1 LNKRVFNFGLRIWDR
16 SVPGRIRIAIEIL
29 ILSVFII
36 GTRCANYPDVFVA
49 GNVYFTDADCYARMT
64 RVRMCAEH
72 PGLIVRHHDF
82 ENFPEGTTP
91 HTTAA
96 MDYLILTLSILLKPL
111 TTQPIDVAG
120 AVVSP
125 IFALVGGWFLLW
137 WSRRLK
143 LTYRWALLILYALSP
158 ILVHGTELG
167 GPDHQS
173 LLILLVAIGL
183 CAEWTLR
190 TEPSRNWGI
199 VSGAAWAVALWVS
212 FYEPLVLFGLI
223 LLIAL
228 VKDRHLLFGPH
239 RRTGRI
245 VFGAITIIA
254 LLIERRIPSLSIFQ
268 SGTLLQN
275 WSRTIGELAHVPL
288 FNRLWLVWAGYL
300 IVITPI
306 LIWISIRKRTAPPFF
321 LLVLLLATFGLTI
334 WQARWSYFFV
344 LIFILVLPALLESFR
359 PRVAVWLAFILS
371 IFPVLQFWDAQIW
384 PNENEL
390 ARRAERRSESAQMRQ
405 LAVTI
410 RSDQTRAFLAPW
422 WWSPAI
428 SYWSG
433 QPGVAGSSHESLSG
447 IGESARFYLSEDP
460 QARREILR
468 IRRVD
473 WVFAYDWDRVGQN
486 SANLLRSAPSEQSIG
501 RVLDRTPG
509 QAPAVFVLS
518 GQNGA
523 AKLFRFADKL

>member
-1 LNKRVFNFGLRIWDR
+1 V
-16 SVPGRIRIAIEIL
+16 
-29 ILSVFII
+29 
-36 GTRCANYPDVFVA
+36 
-49 GNVYFTDADCYARMT
+49 
-64 RVRMCAEH
+64 
-72 PGLIVRHHDF
+72 
-82 ENFPEGTTP
+82 
-91 HTTAA
+91 
-96 MDYLILTLSILLKPL
+96 
-111 TTQPIDVAG
+111 
-120 AVVSP
+120 
-125 IFALVGGWFLLW
+125 
-137 WSRRLK
+137 
-143 LTYRWALLILYALSP
+143 
-158 ILVHGTELG
+158 
-167 GPDHQS
+167 
-173 LLILLVAIGL
+173 
-183 CAEWTLR
+183 
-190 TEPSRNWGI
+190 
-199 VSGAAWAVALWVS
+199 WAVALWVS

-268 SGTLLQN
+268 SGALFQN

-334 WQARWSYFFV
+334 WQARWSYFFA
-344 LIFILVLPALLESFR
+344 LIFILVLPAFLESFR
-359 PRVAVWLAFILS
+359 PRVAVWLAFTLS

-405 LAVTI
+405 LAVKI
-410 RSDQTRAFLAPW
+410 RSDQKRAFLAPW
-422 WWSPAI
+422 WLSPAI

-460 QARREILR
+460 
-468 IRRVD
+468 
-473 WVFAYDWDRVGQN
+473 
-486 SANLLRSAPSEQSIG
+486 
-501 RVLDRTPG
+501 
-509 QAPAVFVLS
+509 
-518 GQNGA
+518 
-523 AKLFRFADKL
+523 